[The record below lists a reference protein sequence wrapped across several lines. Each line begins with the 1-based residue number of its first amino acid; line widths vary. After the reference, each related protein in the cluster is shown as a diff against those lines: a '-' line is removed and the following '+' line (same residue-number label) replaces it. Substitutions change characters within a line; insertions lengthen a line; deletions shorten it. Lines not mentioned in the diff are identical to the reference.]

1 MSGKERLN
9 LGFEKVQDLRYGENP
24 HQKAALYRDPAFSGA
39 CVVNATQLHGREL
52 SFNNI
57 VDLDAALELVKEFE
71 KPTAAIIKHT
81 NPCGAACGEAILEAY
96 KKAHACDP
104 LSAFGGI
111 VALNRQCDTGT
122 AKEITSTFKEAVI
135 APAYAGAA
143 LEILKQKKNLRLL
156 EIGAL
161 GKTTEKD
168 MRKIVGGLLVQD
180 RDVVDVGDLKTV
192 TKRAPSKEEM
202 NAMLFAWKVVRH
214 VKSNA
219 IVLAK
224 DEQTVGIGAGQMS
237 RVDAV
242 EMAVRKAGERS
253 KGSCLASDAFFPF
266 RDAIDVA
273 AAKAKVTAIIQPGGS
288 IRDEEVIKAANERDM
303 AMVFTG
309 VRHFRH

>member
-1 MSGKERLN
+1 MSEKERLN
-9 LGFEKVQDLRYGENP
+9 LSYEKVQDLRYGENP

-39 CVVNATQLHGREL
+39 CVVNATQLHGKEL

-71 KPTAAIIKHT
+71 KPAAAVIKHT
-81 NPCGAACGEAILEAY
+81 NPCGAACGETILGAY
-96 KKAHACDP
+96 QKAHACDP

-111 VALNRQCDTGT
+111 VALNRECSPRA

-135 APAYAGAA
+135 APGYAGAA

-156 EIGAL
+156 EACAFS
-161 GKTTEKD
+161 KTTEKD

-180 RDVVDVGDLKTV
+180 RDTIDAGGLKTV
-192 TKRAPSKEEM
+192 TKRAPDKEEM
-202 NAMLFAWKVVRH
+202 DAMLFAWKVAKH

-242 EMAVRKAGERS
+242 EIAVRKAGERS
-253 KGSCLASDAFFPF
+253 EGACMASDAFFPF

-273 AAKAKVTAIIQPGGS
+273 AQAKITAIIQPGGS
-288 IRDEEVIKAANERDM
+288 VRDEEVVRAANEHDI

-309 VRHFRH
+309 IRHFRH

>member
-1 MSGKERLN
+1 MPKKERLT
-9 LGFEKVQDLRYGENP
+9 LAFEKVRALRYGENP
-24 HQKAALYRDPAFSGA
+24 HQKAILYRDSEFKGA
-39 CVVNATQLHGREL
+39 CVTNATQLHGKEL

-57 VDLDAALELVKEFE
+57 VDLDAALEFVKEFE
-71 KPTAAIIKHT
+71 KPAAAIIKHT
-81 NPCGAACGEAILEAY
+81 NPCGAACGETILEAY
-96 KKAHACDP
+96 QKAHACDP

-111 VALNRQCDTGT
+111 VALNRECDIKT

-135 APAYAGAA
+135 APGYADAP

-156 EIGAL
+156 EVGAL
-161 GKTTEKD
+161 SRTTEKD

-180 RDVVDVGDLKTV
+180 RDVLDVGDLKTV
-192 TKRAPSKEEM
+192 TKRAPDEEEM
-202 NAMLFAWKVVRH
+202 DAMLFAWKVVKH

-219 IVLAK
+219 IILAK

-237 RVDAV
+237 RIDAV
-242 EMAVRKAGERS
+242 GIAVRKAGERS

-273 AAKAKVTAIIQPGGS
+273 AKAKVAAIIQPGGS
-288 IRDEEVIKAANERDM
+288 VRDEEVIKAADEHDM
-303 AMVFTG
+303 AMIFTG

>member
-1 MSGKERLN
+1 MSEKQRLN
-9 LGFEKVQDLRYGENP
+9 LDFEKVQDLRYGENP

-39 CVVNATQLHGREL
+39 CVVNATQLHGKEL

-57 VDLDAALELVKEFE
+57 VDLDAALEFVKEFE
-71 KPTAAIIKHT
+71 KPAVTIIKHT
-81 NPCGAACGEAILEAY
+81 NPCGAACGETVLEAY
-96 KKAHACDP
+96 QKAHACDP

-111 VALNRQCDTGT
+111 VALNRECDAET

-135 APAYAGAA
+135 APCYEGAA

-156 EIGAL
+156 ETGPFS
-161 GKTTEKD
+161 KTSELD
-168 MRKIVGGLLVQD
+168 MKKIVGGLLVQD
-180 RDVVDVGDLKTV
+180 RDTMDIGDLKTV
-192 TKRAPSKEEM
+192 TKRAPDKEEM
-202 NAMLFAWKVVRH
+202 DAMLFAWKVAKH

-224 DEQTVGIGAGQMS
+224 DEQTVGVGAGQMS

-253 KGSCLASDAFFPF
+253 KGASLASDAFFPF
-266 RDAIDVA
+266 RDAIDA
-273 AAKAKVTAIIQPGGS
+273 AAQAEITTIIQPGGS
-288 IRDEEVIKAANERDM
+288 IRDDEVVRAADEHNM

>member
-1 MSGKERLN
+1 MSEKLN
-9 LGFEKVQDLRYGENP
+9 LSYEKVRDLRYGENP
-24 HQKAALYRDPAFSGA
+24 HQKATLYRDPAFSGA
-39 CVVNATQLHGREL
+39 CVVNAIQLHGKEL

-57 VDLDAALELVKEFE
+57 VDMDAALELVKEFE
-71 KPTAAIIKHT
+71 KPAAAVIKHT
-81 NPCGAACGEAILEAY
+81 NPCGAACGETILEAY

-111 VALNRQCDTGT
+111 VALNRECTSET

-135 APAYAGAA
+135 APGYAGAA

-156 EIGAL
+156 EVGAL
-161 GKTTEKD
+161 SKTTEKD

-180 RDVVDVGDLKTV
+180 SDTIDAGDLKTV
-192 TKRAPSKEEM
+192 TKRAPDKKEM
-202 NAMLFAWKVVRH
+202 IAMFFAWKVAKH

-219 IVLAK
+219 IVLAR

-253 KGSCLASDAFFPF
+253 KGASLASDAFFPF

-273 AAKAKVTAIIQPGGS
+273 SQAGITAIIQPGGS
-288 IRDEEVIKAANERDM
+288 IRDEEVIRAADEHDI

>member
-9 LGFEKVQDLRYGENP
+9 LNYEKVQDLRYGENP
-24 HQKAALYRDPAFSGA
+24 HQKAALYHDPAFSGA
-39 CVVNATQLHGREL
+39 CAVNATQLHGKEL

-57 VDLDAALELVKEFE
+57 VDLDAALKLVKEFE
-71 KPTAAIIKHT
+71 KHAAAIIKHT
-81 NPCGAACGEAILEAY
+81 NPCGAACGETILEAY
-96 KKAHACDP
+96 QKAHACDP

-111 VALNRQCDTGT
+111 VALNRECSPGT

-135 APAYAGAA
+135 APGYAGAA

-156 EIGAL
+156 EVGAL
-161 GKTTEKD
+161 SKTTEKD

-180 RDVVDVGDLKTV
+180 RDMIDAGDLKTV
-192 TKRAPSKEEM
+192 TERKPTNEEM
-202 NAMLFAWKVVRH
+202 KTLLFAWKVAKH

-219 IVLAK
+219 IVLAR

-242 EMAVRKAGERS
+242 EIAVRKAGERS

-266 RDAIDVA
+266 RDAIDA
-273 AAKAKVTAIIQPGGS
+273 IAQAKVTAIIQPGGS
-288 IRDEEVIKAANERDM
+288 IRDEEVVKAANEHDI
-303 AMVFTG
+303 ATVFTG
-309 VRHFRH
+309 VRHFKH